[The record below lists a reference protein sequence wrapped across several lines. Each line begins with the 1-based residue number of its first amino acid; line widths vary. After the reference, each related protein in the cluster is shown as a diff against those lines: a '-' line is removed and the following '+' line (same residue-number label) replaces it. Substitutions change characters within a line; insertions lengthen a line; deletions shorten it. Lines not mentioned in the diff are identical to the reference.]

1 MSKQRRSGGGAPVR
15 ATTMDLTGPLLLAGA
30 VALGYWLLSTFLASR
45 AAKRAAAR
53 PVVVEEVPPDAPW
66 YVVLGVSQSA
76 SREQIVAA
84 WRRQIRHC
92 HPDKVATLDAETR
105 RRAEARASRINAAY
119 SRAPKRR
126 A

>member
-1 MSKQRRSGGGAPVR
+1 
-15 ATTMDLTGPLLLAGA
+15 MDLTGPLLLAGG
-30 VALGYWLLSTFLASR
+30 VALGYWLISAFLASR
-45 AAKRAAAR
+45 AARR
-53 PVVVEEVPPDAPW
+53 VPPGPVLDEVPADAPW
-66 YVVLGVSQSA
+66 YVVLGVSEGA

-84 WRRQIRHC
+84 WRRQIRRC
-92 HPDKVATLDAETR
+92 HPDKVATLDADTR